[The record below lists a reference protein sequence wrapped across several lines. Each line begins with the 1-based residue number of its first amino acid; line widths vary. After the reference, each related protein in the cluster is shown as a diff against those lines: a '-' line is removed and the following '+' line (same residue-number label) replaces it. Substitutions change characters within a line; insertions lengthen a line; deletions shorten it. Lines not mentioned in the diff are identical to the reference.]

1 MSNYVKTMFPQAS
14 ISTRSDTAVTKPAV
28 FHSETKRKMQLEIQN
43 KRKNGRPKKIYYD
56 PKFMDG
62 LRPISYIIGNFRSSS
77 KLRLNT
83 NFGCVVVFHSL
94 EIV

>member
-43 KRKNGRPKKIYYD
+43 KRKNGNFLKGQRKNVSFLNGKK
-56 PKFMDG
+56 
-62 LRPISYIIGNFRSSS
+62 
-77 KLRLNT
+77 
-83 NFGCVVVFHSL
+83 
-94 EIV
+94 

>member
-43 KRKNGRPKKIYYD
+43 KRKNGNFLKGQRKNVSFLISKK
-56 PKFMDG
+56 
-62 LRPISYIIGNFRSSS
+62 
-77 KLRLNT
+77 
-83 NFGCVVVFHSL
+83 
-94 EIV
+94 